1 MYVFMYVCEC
11 VCVCMD
17 VCMDVCVLR
26 QPLCRLQL
34 LPCGWVRQWMW
45 AGAAEGVELSLVSG
59 RCARVVLRQHIQ
71 MHIDMHMRTCMCTY
85 IHTRTDMHAYIHTHK
100 HTYIHYINKYMHTL
114 HYITLHYITLHVHYF
129 FFYSVGSED
138 AKLLKVTHGTV
149 PQRGCSQTGR
159 RAP

>member
-59 RCARVVLRQHIQ
+59 RCARVVLRQHIH
-71 MHIDMHMRTCMCTY
+71 MHIDMY
-85 IHTRTDMHAYIHTHK
+85 THGQHRPGK
-100 HTYIHYINKYMHTL
+100 RGGLNARAL
-114 HYITLHYITLHVHYF
+114 RECSPAASPAGGRPL
-129 FFYSVGSED
+129 SEGVGED
-138 AKLLKVTHGTV
+138 AHDLVLSL
-149 PQRGCSQTGR
+149 RF
-159 RAP
+159 